1 MDVMLDIETFSTQ
14 SNACILTIGAIKFS
28 RSSLEEPLNTCNKFY
43 RRINKKSCDDVGL
56 HTDPSTIEWW
66 NSQNDDV
73 KYEVFTDR
81 DRVSLENC
89 LIDFSKWFGKSRF
102 IWGHGSVFD
111 VTILENAYRACGM
124 NPPWIFW
131 NVRDTRTLYDIGKV
145 SMKSLPTNNA
155 HHAIYDCHRQIIGVK
170 RALVNLV
177 L

>member
-1 MDVMLDIETFSTQ
+1 
-14 SNACILTIGAIKFS
+14 
-28 RSSLEEPLNTCNKFY
+28 
-43 RRINKKSCDDVGL
+43 
-56 HTDPSTIEWW
+56 
-66 NSQNDDV
+66 
-73 KYEVFTDR
+73 
-81 DRVSLENC
+81 
-89 LIDFSKWFGKSRF
+89 
-102 IWGHGSVFD
+102 
-111 VTILENAYRACGM
+111 M